1 MKRALAIL
9 ALAAALGGCPQYERI
24 EKVADQDGLTPPD
37 QYARYGSE
45 QAQSVAIG
53 REYAHFLGDRS
64 PEGMRAAADSI
75 VAFAR
80 RMPDVR
86 EVQVDT
92 AGGWVSLRFRSGWQ
106 TWATPTSDGKRGCET
121 PNLPAG
127 GPCAAAR
134 S

>member
-24 EKVADQDGLTPPD
+24 EKVADQGGLVPAD
-37 QYARYGSE
+37 QYARYGRE
-45 QAQSVAIG
+45 QAQAVAIA
-53 REYAHFLGDRS
+53 REYGHFLGGASYEEKLR
-64 PEGMRAAADSI
+64 AADSI

-80 RMPDVR
+80 RMPDVT

-92 AGGWVSLRFRSGWQ
+92 LGGWVSLRFRSGWQ
-106 TWATPTSDGKRGCET
+106 TWASPDASGKRGCET

-127 GPCAAAR
+127 GPCAAR